1 MNNGSIG
8 AQLRIERLK
17 RSMSQKDV
25 SEKTNISVRLL
36 GQIENNKGNHRES
49 TLKLLIDFY
58 GLGLMRV
65 SRVNKNE
72 K

>member
-36 GQIENNKGNHRES
+36 GEVENNKGSHRES
-49 TLKLLIDFY
+49 TINRLLEFY
-58 GLGLMRV
+58 GLAL
-65 SRVNKNE
+65 E
-72 K
+72 KAPLD